1 MRTGALR
8 LIWSNPRQCVC
19 MFFLLVCAWALGL
32 RLVHQAPHLHSRMQD
47 VLDAVY
53 PATQM
58 GGLVHSQVHTPKC
71 ILLCKWGACHLGTH
85 QRHTKGI
92 LLCQWGSWY
101 TKRTPSVSC
110 YANGGLD
117 TLKRTPS
124 AHQVNTKYILLYKWG
139 ACVSAHQVHP
149 VMQMG
154 GLAHERTPSAHQ
166 MHPVLQMG
174 GLLDTLKRTP
184 SARTK

>member
-1 MRTGALR
+1 
-8 LIWSNPRQCVC
+8 

-124 AHQVNTKYILLYKWG
+124 AHHQVNTKYILLYKWG
-139 ACVSAHQVHP
+139 
-149 VMQMG
+149 G
-154 GLAHERTPSAHQ
+154 GLC
-166 MHPVLQMG
+166 
-174 GLLDTLKRTP
+174 KRTP
-184 SARTK
+184 SASCYANGGLGT